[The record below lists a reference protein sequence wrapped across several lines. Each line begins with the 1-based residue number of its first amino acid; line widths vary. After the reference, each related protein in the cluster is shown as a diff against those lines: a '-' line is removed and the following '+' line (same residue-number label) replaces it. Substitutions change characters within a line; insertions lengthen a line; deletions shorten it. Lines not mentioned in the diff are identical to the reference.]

1 MHGIE
6 EEANLIYA
14 DLLAQKLTGTSG
26 DVSLADIVAELQE
39 KGYEIEQVAASGST
53 ITGISLD
60 SSSISV
66 SANGT
71 ATITVNYEG
80 SSDGNSYYAVVKGEY
95 YKITETANGI
105 TIDRTPSEVDG
116 SGSSGT
122 LAATV
127 TSGDSVTIG
136 EISGNQITINGGS
149 TAGSSVVTVTY
160 GDYTATCT
168 VAVVVTPTDS
178 SVADTSTTFSTNY
191 GTIDVIWLSGTSN
204 TVTTIPNEPILQD
217 ENGEAMRLCSD
228 KEIRPS
234 KELVLNRKMSELVHN
249 MNLPENKLD
258 DQQKK
263 QLTESY
269 EDMFQYLL
277 EKLNKEYKIFAS
289 IYEKVKEQNDTFE
302 RLDDSSK
309 KAVINGLIDLM
320 ETGQGNLK
328 FLGLGDRAG
337 RKTGQEFKTDK
348 LLKMIFIDKSVT
360 GMYERRYKIEWDG
373 EQS

>member
-1 MHGIE
+1 
-6 EEANLIYA
+6 
-14 DLLAQKLTGTSG
+14 
-26 DVSLADIVAELQE
+26 
-39 KGYEIEQVAASGST
+39 
-53 ITGISLD
+53 
-60 SSSISV
+60 
-66 SANGT
+66 
-71 ATITVNYEG
+71 
-80 SSDGNSYYAVVKGEY
+80 
-95 YKITETANGI
+95 
-105 TIDRTPSEVDG
+105 
-116 SGSSGT
+116 
-122 LAATV
+122 
-127 TSGDSVTIG
+127 
-136 EISGNQITINGGS
+136 
-149 TAGSSVVTVTY
+149 
-160 GDYTATCT
+160 
-168 VAVVVTPTDS
+168 
-178 SVADTSTTFSTNY
+178 
-191 GTIDVIWLSGTSN
+191 
-204 TVTTIPNEPILQD
+204 
-217 ENGEAMRLCSD
+217 
-228 KEIRPS
+228 
-234 KELVLNRKMSELVHN
+234 MSELVHN